1 MGFVSELKRRNVFR
15 MAALYVVAA
24 WLIMQ
29 VAEVLKDL
37 ANLPD
42 WVGPVIL
49 ALLGIGLPIALILS
63 WFYEL
68 TPEGISLDADVD
80 RIEAVTQVTGRRV
93 DFIIIAM
100 LAAAVILFAV
110 DKWWPSGPIDQSIAV
125 LAFENMSDDPGQE
138 YFSDG
143 ISEELLNALA
153 KFPELSVTSR
163 SSAFSFKGKD
173 VSIPEIAARLNV
185 AYVLEGSVRK
195 AGDQVRITAQLIEA
209 ETDSHIWS
217 DTYDR
222 RLDDIFAVQGEIAAA
237 IADMLKLKM
246 AARGGDKQ
254 ALTSRTAGVKAYD
267 LYLHGVEMLR
277 TRDAEEAAEFL
288 RRSVDFDNSFAPA
301 HAQLAIALLL
311 ERGGPG
317 EAANRHLEIAEEL
330 EPGLAETHA
339 ARALQALFNEDP
351 EAAVV
356 HARNSL
362 ELNPSST
369 DAMNWLNKALE
380 SLGRYKEAY
389 AVVEQMM
396 DKDPL
401 SILSRNNYRLM
412 LATTGRLDE
421 SRRLCDQLI
430 AENYDMGRVE
440 HARRSLWYEG
450 DIDEGLKWAFKAA
463 APVYV
468 WVAFA
473 MVGEYDEAR
482 RFLHGYDYWID
493 IAQGH
498 WDRALE
504 ITLENLQQEPDNMEH
519 MVYAAAA
526 LYGSGRIEEA
536 AALYERLYMPTP
548 DAPMTFDSARSGP
561 IQEPIPVI
569 RLIRMAQGRRMAG
582 DEAGARAAIEFA
594 RRGHE
599 ILLDAGH
606 RNQNRFTAA
615 AMFAAFEGRKADA
628 ITALKQ
634 AIGWGMRV
642 RAALDDPIFD
652 TVRDEPGFGDL
663 EKELDAIIEA
673 EHAEVLQ
680 LVCFNNPVPQHWRPL
695 PETCEDVVEQP
706 AS

>member
-1 MGFVSELKRRNVFR
+1 MGIVSELRRRNVFR
-15 MAALYVVAA
+15 MAVLYVVAA

-42 WVGPVIL
+42 WIGPVIL
-49 ALLGIGLPIALILS
+49 ALLAIGFPIALILS

-68 TPEGISLDADVD
+68 TPEGISLDEDVD
-80 RIEAVTQVTGRRV
+80 RVDAVTQIAGRRV

-100 LAAAVILFAV
+100 LCAAVILFAW
-110 DKWWPSGPIDQSIAV
+110 DKWRPRAPIDQSIAV
-125 LAFENMSDDPGQE
+125 LAFENMSGDPEQE

-173 VSIPEIAARLNV
+173 ISIPDIAGRLNV

-209 ETDSHIWS
+209 ASDSHVWS

-222 RLDDIFAVQGEIAAA
+222 RLDDIFAVQGEIAGA
-237 IADMLKLKM
+237 IADMLKLKLTVP
-246 AARGGDKQ
+246 GDDKRSPITR
-254 ALTSRTAGVKAYD
+254 AAGVKAYD
-267 LYLHGVEMLR
+267 LYLQGLELIR

-288 RRSVDFDNSFAPA
+288 QRSVDLDNSFAPA

-311 ERGGPG
+311 EDERPD
-317 EAANRHLEIAEEL
+317 EAASRHLEIAEEL

-339 ARALQALFNEDP
+339 ARALQAFFSDDS

-356 HARNSL
+356 HARKAL

-369 DAMNWLNKALE
+369 DAMNWLNAGLWD
-380 SLGRYKEAY
+380 LGRFKEAY

-401 SILSRNNYRLM
+401 SILSRNKYRLM
-412 LATTGRLDE
+412 LAATGRLDE
-421 SRRLCDQLI
+421 SRQLCDQLI
-430 AENYDMGRVE
+430 ADDYNMGRAE

-450 DIDEGLKWAFKAA
+450 DIDEGLKWAFRAGV
-463 APVYV
+463 PVYV

-473 MVGEYDEAR
+473 LVGEYDEAR

-504 ITLENLQQEPDNMEH
+504 ITLENLEREPDNMEY
-519 MVYAAAA
+519 VVNAAAA
-526 LYGSGRIEEA
+526 LYGSGRVEEA
-536 AALYERLYMPTP
+536 APLYERLYMPTP
-548 DAPMTFDSARSGP
+548 DAPMTFDAARSGP
-561 IQEPIPVI
+561 LQEPIPVI
-569 RLIRMAQGRRMAG
+569 RLMRLAHGRRMSG
-582 DEAGARAAIEFA
+582 DETGARAAAEFA
-594 RRGHE
+594 KRGHE
-599 ILLDAGH
+599 ILLEAGH
-606 RNQNRFTAA
+606 KNQNRFAA
-615 AMFAAFEGRKADA
+615 EAMFAAFEGRSADA
-628 ITALKQ
+628 IAALKQ
-634 AIGWGMRV
+634 AIRWGMRV
-642 RAALDDPIFD
+642 RAGLDDPIFD
-652 TVRDEPGFGDL
+652 TVRDEPGFADL
-663 EKELDAIIEA
+663 IKELDAIIEA

-695 PETCEDVVEQP
+695 PDTCEGVAEG
-706 AS
+706 S

>member
-1 MGFVSELKRRNVFR
+1 MGFVSELKRRNVLR
-15 MAALYVVAA
+15 MAVLYVVAA

-29 VAEVLKDL
+29 VAEVLMGL

-42 WVGPVIL
+42 WIGPAIL
-49 ALLGIGLPIALILS
+49 ALLAVGLPIALILS

-68 TPEGISLDADVD
+68 TPEGISLDEDVD
-80 RIEAVTQVTGRRV
+80 RAEAMTQVAGRRV

-100 LAAAVILFAV
+100 LGAAVILFAW
-110 DKWWPSGPIDQSIAV
+110 DKWWPSGAVEQSIAV
-125 LAFENMSDDPGQE
+125 LAFENMSDDPNQQ

-153 KFPELSVTSR
+153 AFPELSVTSR
-163 SSAFSFKGKD
+163 TSAFSFKGMD
-173 VSIPEIAARLNV
+173 VSIPEIAERLNV

-209 ETDSHIWS
+209 GTDSHIWS
-217 DTYDR
+217 ETFDR
-222 RLDDIFAVQGEIAAA
+222 RLDDIFAVQGEIAEA
-237 IADMLKLKM
+237 IAAKLKLRLTTPGGAGPAHVAR
-246 AARGGDKQ
+246 AAS
-254 ALTSRTAGVKAYD
+254 AKAYD
-267 LYLHGVEMLR
+267 LYLHGLGMIR
-277 TRDAEEAAEFL
+277 KRDAEEAAEFL
-288 RRSVDFDNSFAPA
+288 QRSVDLDDRFAPA

-311 ERGGPG
+311 EHGSPT
-317 EAANRHLEIAEEL
+317 EAASRHLEIAEEL

-339 ARALQALFNEDP
+339 ARALQAFFNGDS

-356 HARNSL
+356 HARKSL

-396 DKDPL
+396 QKDPL

-430 AENYDMGRVE
+430 ADGYDMGKVE
-440 HARRSLWYEG
+440 HARRSLWFEG
-450 DIDEGLKWAFKAA
+450 DIDEGLKWAFKGAV
-463 APVYV
+463 PVYV

-498 WDRALE
+498 WERALE
-504 ITLENLQQEPDNMEH
+504 ITLENLQREPDNMEYV
-519 MVYAAAA
+519 VYAAAA
-526 LYGSGRIEEA
+526 LYGAGRIEEA
-536 AALYERLYMPTP
+536 AVLYERLYMPTP
-548 DAPMTFDSARSGP
+548 DAPMTFDAAKSGP
-561 IQEPIPVI
+561 VQEPIPVI
-569 RLIRMAQGRRMAG
+569 RLMRLAQGRRTAG
-582 DEAGARAAIEFA
+582 DEAGALAAAEFA

-606 RNQNRFTAA
+606 KNQNRFAA
-615 AMFAAFEGRKADA
+615 EAMLAAFDGRKADA
-628 ITALKQ
+628 IAALEL
-634 AIGWGMRV
+634 AIRWGLRV
-642 RAALDDPIFD
+642 RDGLDDPIFD
-652 TVRDEPGFGDL
+652 VLRGEPGFAEL
-663 EKELDAIIEA
+663 EQELDAIIAA

-680 LVCFNNPVPQHWRPL
+680 LICFNNPVPQHWRPL
-695 PETCEDVVEQP
+695 PETCEGVVRAQ
-706 AS
+706 

>member
-1 MGFVSELKRRNVFR
+1 MGFVSELRRRNVFR
-15 MAALYVVAA
+15 MAVLYVVAA

-29 VAEVLKDL
+29 VADVLKDL

-42 WVGPVIL
+42 WIGPAIL
-49 ALLGIGLPIALILS
+49 SLLAIGFPIALVLS

-68 TPEGISLDADVD
+68 TPEGISLDEDVD
-80 RIEAVTQVTGRRV
+80 RVEAVTQIAGRRV

-100 LAAAVILFAV
+100 LCAAVILFAW
-110 DKWWPSGPIDQSIAV
+110 DKWRPRTPIDQSIAV
-125 LAFENMSDDPGQE
+125 LAFENMSGDPEQE

-153 KFPELSVTSR
+153 SFPELSVTSR

-173 VSIPEIAARLNV
+173 ISIPEVAARLNV

-195 AGDQVRITAQLIEA
+195 VGDQVRITAQLIEA
-209 ETDSHIWS
+209 ASDSHVWS

-222 RLDDIFAVQGEIAAA
+222 RLDDIFVVQGEIAGA
-237 IADMLKLKM
+237 IADMLKLKLVALGHGKRAPISR
-246 AARGGDKQ
+246 AA
-254 ALTSRTAGVKAYD
+254 SVKAYD
-267 LYLHGVEMLR
+267 LYLQGLELIR
-277 TRDAEEAAEFL
+277 KRNAEEAADFL
-288 RRSVDFDNSFAPA
+288 QRSVDFDNNFAPA

-311 ERGGPG
+311 EHGSPT
-317 EAANRHLEIAEEL
+317 EAVSRHLEIAEEL

-339 ARALQALFNEDP
+339 ARALQAFFNGDS

-356 HARNSL
+356 HARKSL

-396 DKDPL
+396 QKDPL

-421 SRRLCDQLI
+421 SRRLADQLI
-430 AENYDMGRVE
+430 ADGYDMGKAE

-450 DIDEGLKWAFKAA
+450 DIDEGLKWAFKAGV
-463 APVYV
+463 PVYV

-482 RFLHGYDYWID
+482 RFLHGYDYFVD
-493 IAQGH
+493 IAAGN
-498 WDRALE
+498 WERALK
-504 ITLENLQQEPDNMEH
+504 ITLENLQREPDNMEY
-519 MVYAAAA
+519 VVNAAAA
-526 LYGSGRIEEA
+526 LYGAGRMEEA
-536 AALYERLYMPTP
+536 AVLYERLYMPTP
-548 DAPMTFDSARSGP
+548 DAAMTFDSAKAGP
-561 IQEPIPVI
+561 LQEPIPVI

-582 DEAGARAAIEFA
+582 DNTGARAAVEFA

-606 RNQNRFTAA
+606 KNQNRFAA
-615 AMFAAFEGRKADA
+615 EAMFAAFDGRKADA
-628 ITALKQ
+628 ITALEL
-634 AIGWGMRV
+634 AIHWGLRV
-642 RAALDDPIFD
+642 RHGLDDPIFD
-652 TVRDEPGFGDL
+652 VIRDEPGFADL
-663 EKELDAIIEA
+663 EKELDAIIAA

-680 LVCFNNPVPQHWRPL
+680 LVCFNNPVPDHWRPL
-695 PETCEDVVEQP
+695 SETCEGARSAQR
-706 AS
+706 